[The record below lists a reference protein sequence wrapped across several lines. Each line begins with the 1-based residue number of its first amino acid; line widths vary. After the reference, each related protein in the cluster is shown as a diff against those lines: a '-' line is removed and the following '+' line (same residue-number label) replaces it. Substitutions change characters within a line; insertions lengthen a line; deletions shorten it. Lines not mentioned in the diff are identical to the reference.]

1 MSALIEEAPEG
12 QDVPLD
18 ESSVVVEPEDVQEVR
33 RTSDL
38 EIGGGVRENRPEDY
52 LKSSPALRPWRSKVD
67 QASLLSL
74 AMGLTPFSTTI
85 WVCPSIRKGANP
97 YSYRRIVRGGLV
109 GHAADV
115 WGQRA
120 MSSCPAATAMILPSL
135 MILCS
140 AKAWVSL

>member
-33 RTSDL
+33 RSSDL
-38 EIGGGVRENRPEDY
+38 ELGGGVRENRPEDY

-74 AMGLTPFSTTI
+74 AMGLTPF
-85 WVCPSIRKGANP
+85 
-97 YSYRRIVRGGLV
+97 
-109 GHAADV
+109 
-115 WGQRA
+115 
-120 MSSCPAATAMILPSL
+120 
-135 MILCS
+135 
-140 AKAWVSL
+140 